1 MARERR
7 SFYCILTTQ
16 EDLMLITFEGI
27 DGCGKSSQAKLI
39 ADRLSDQGIE
49 TLLVRE
55 PGGTELSEQIR
66 TMLLDAKHKAPVS
79 HAAELLLFAASRAQL
94 VQEVIEPALK
104 RNAIVI
110 CDRFIDSTIA
120 YQGYGRGLPLA
131 YITSVN
137 DLATGGLIP
146 DITFLIDIPIN
157 LAIHR
162 RKGMGDDRMESES
175 RLFFSHVADGYMALA
190 KDHPDRIHVIDGS
203 DSMEDIH
210 HNIARLVEYELGNDL
225 RHAHRIKGGWRA
237 ENIPAEL
244 IAAGGEL
251 AYSLDGRAEVLAN

>member
-1 MARERR
+1 
-7 SFYCILTTQ
+7 
-16 EDLMLITFEGI
+16 MLITFEGI
-27 DGCGKSSQAKLI
+27 DGCGKSSQAKLL
-39 ADRLSDQGIE
+39 ADRLTDQGFE
-49 TLLVRE
+49 VLLLRE

-66 TMLLDAKHKAPVS
+66 TILLDAKHKAPVS
-79 HAAELLLFAASRAQL
+79 HSAELLLFAASRAQL
-94 VQEVIEPALK
+94 VEEIIEPALK
-104 RNAIVI
+104 RSAIVI
-110 CDRFIDSTIA
+110 CDRFTDSTIA

-131 YITSVN
+131 YIRSVN

-190 KDHPDRIHVIDGS
+190 QKHPDRIHVIDGA

-210 HNIARLVEYELGNDL
+210 HTITRLVEYELGNDL

-244 IAAGGEL
+244 IAVGGEL
-251 AYSLDGRAEVLAN
+251 AYSLDGRSEVLAN

>member
-1 MARERR
+1 MRR
-7 SFYCILTTQ
+7 NSYSLP
-16 EDLMLITFEGI
+16 
-27 DGCGKSSQAKLI
+27 QA
-39 ADRLSDQGIE
+39 AHSLSKKI
-49 TLLVRE
+49 
-55 PGGTELSEQIR
+55 
-66 TMLLDAKHKAPVS
+66 
-79 HAAELLLFAASRAQL
+79 
-94 VQEVIEPALK
+94 IEPALK

-110 CDRFIDSTIA
+110 CDRFTDSTIA

-131 YITSVN
+131 YIRSVN

-190 KDHPDRIHVIDGS
+190 QKHPDRIHVIDGA

-210 HNIARLVEYELGNDL
+210 HTITRLVEYELGNDL
-225 RHAHRIKGGWRA
+225 RHAHRIKGGWSCREYPCRINCRRRRICLLA
-237 ENIPAEL
+237 GWAVRSAGKL
-244 IAAGGEL
+244 GGEKW
-251 AYSLDGRAEVLAN
+251 RMANGECRMGFFIRHSCIRHSPFVNYFVTTTRSTSRSPLSVVVMSR